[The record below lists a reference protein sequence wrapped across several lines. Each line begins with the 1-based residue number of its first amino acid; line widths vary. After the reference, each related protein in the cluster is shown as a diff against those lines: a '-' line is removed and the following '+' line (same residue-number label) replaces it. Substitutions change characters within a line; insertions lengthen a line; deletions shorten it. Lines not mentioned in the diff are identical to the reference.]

1 MIADANSLNH
11 RSLYRLPWS
20 PTDNIISWL
29 EPTKNCNIHC
39 HGCYSAN
46 VTGSHKSL
54 ETIEH
59 ELDVFERFRQT
70 DAVSIAGG
78 EPLTHPNIVDI
89 VRRVAARGLKPVINT
104 NGYAMTPELMRDLK
118 RAGARGFTFH
128 IDSLQKRPGYT
139 GQSES
144 QLNDLRLRYAEMAA
158 KEGDLSCAFNATV
171 YGANLKE
178 VPAIVEWGREH
189 IDIAHVL
196 VFIAFRALT
205 GDLRFDY
212 YVGEK
217 RIDEHRL
224 VYSKP
229 TVERTDIS
237 ARDIVAAIRTAD
249 PDFAPCA
256 YLNGSESLDSFKW
269 LMTLRVGDRQA
280 HRRACR
286 AEVHRTGAGLEP
298 PASRPLPGLHPA
310 ARAPARA
317 LDVRALAVRQWNAR
331 RDGEGP
337 RRGAHRSDAP
347 GAPPAPAVD
356 HDHPAGRPPSGRP
369 PVDVRQLPRH
379 DRPRGPARL
388 LVPAGREAAVRAA
401 DEDGADD
408 GEVPGGA
415 ARGRSRPYGGRNL
428 GLTDSVRS
436 RPIRASPGP
445 RAGEA
450 FFWSPRK
457 DSQSCESVVK

>member
-1 MIADANSLNH
+1 MIAHANPLNH
-11 RSLYRLPWS
+11 RLLYRLPWS

-46 VTGSHKSL
+46 VAGSHKTL

-104 NGYAMTPELMRDLK
+104 NGYAMTPDLMRELK
-118 RAGARGFTFH
+118 KAGARGFTFH

-139 GQSES
+139 GQSET
-144 QLNDLRLRYAEMAA
+144 QLNDLRLRYAEMVAR
-158 KEGDLSCAFNATV
+158 EGDLSCAFNATV

-212 YVGEK
+212 FVGEK
-217 RIDEHRL
+217 RIDAGKL

-237 ARDIVAAIRTAD
+237 ARDIVAAIRTSD
-249 PDFAPCA
+249 PDFDPCA
-256 YLNGSESLDSFKW
+256 YLNGSEALDSFKW
-269 LMTLRVGDRQA
+269 LMTLRVGDKKRIVGHAGPKFIELAQVSNHLRHGRYLGYVPPRVHA
-280 HRRACR
+280 RARWMFALAPFDKGMR
-286 AEVHRTGAGLEP
+286 AALAKDFAATLRDPMRLL
-298 PASRPLPGLHPA
+298 RPLHL
-310 ARAPARA
+310 
-317 LDVRALAVRQWNAR
+317 Q
-331 RDGEGP
+331 
-337 RRGAHRSDAP
+337 SIMIIQ
-347 GAPPAPAVD
+347 
-356 HDHPAGRPPSGRP
+356 
-369 PVDVRQLPRH
+369 PVDLLPDGRQSMCDACPDMTVFEDELVWSC
-379 DRPRGPARL
+379 RL
-388 LVPAGREAAVRAA
+388 DEKLQFGQFMRTVPTTGQEPQGVPAHMAE
-401 DEDGADD
+401 EI
-408 GEVPGGA
+408 
-415 ARGRSRPYGGRNL
+415 S
-428 GLTDSVRS
+428 
-436 RPIRASPGP
+436 I
-445 RAGEA
+445 
-450 FFWSPRK
+450 
-457 DSQSCESVVK
+457 

>member
-1 MIADANSLNH
+1 MIAPASPLNH

-78 EPLTHPNIVDI
+78 EPLTHPQIVDV
-89 VRRVAARGLKPVINT
+89 VRRVASRGLKPVINT
-104 NGYAMTPELMRDLK
+104 NGYAMNPELLHDLK
-118 RAGARGFTFH
+118 QAGARGFTFH
-128 IDSLQKRPGYT
+128 IDSLQKRPGHT
-139 GQSES
+139 GQSETE
-144 QLNDLRLRYAEMAA
+144 LNDLRLHYAEMVAR
-158 KEGDLSCAFNATV
+158 EGDLSCAFNATV

-217 RIDEHRL
+217 RIDEGKL

-229 TVERTDIS
+229 TAERTDIT
-237 ARDIVAAIRTAD
+237 ARDIVAAIRTSD

-256 YLNGSESLDSFKW
+256 YLNGSEALDSFKW
-269 LMTLRVGDRQA
+269 LMTLRVGDKRGIVGHAGPKFIELAQVSNHLRHGRYLGYVPPRVHARARWMMALAPFDAGLRAAMKKDLAAVVRDPMRLARPLHLQSVMIIQPVDLLADGRQSMCD
-280 HRRACR
+280 ACPDMTVFEDQLVNSCR
-286 AEVHRTGAGLEP
+286 LDEKLQFGQFMRTVPTTVKHPAEQPAEV
-298 PASRPLPGLHPA
+298 PAHMAEEIS
-310 ARAPARA
+310 
-317 LDVRALAVRQWNAR
+317 
-331 RDGEGP
+331 
-337 RRGAHRSDAP
+337 
-347 GAPPAPAVD
+347 
-356 HDHPAGRPPSGRP
+356 
-369 PVDVRQLPRH
+369 
-379 DRPRGPARL
+379 
-388 LVPAGREAAVRAA
+388 
-401 DEDGADD
+401 
-408 GEVPGGA
+408 
-415 ARGRSRPYGGRNL
+415 
-428 GLTDSVRS
+428 T
-436 RPIRASPGP
+436 
-445 RAGEA
+445 
-450 FFWSPRK
+450 
-457 DSQSCESVVK
+457 